1 MDGVDDENI
10 LRGQAKVSCRRDI
23 EPEHELDGSSGKE
36 RVLGRG
42 YRLCKDPDVGR
53 NKEYLDNHK
62 KATKIGGQRLKGK
75 WCLKSLLR

>member
-1 MDGVDDENI
+1 MDGVDDANI
-10 LRGQAKVSCRRDI
+10 LRSQEKVSYRRDV
-23 EPEHELDGSSGKE
+23 EPEHELDGSSGEE

-53 NKEYLDNHK
+53 SKEYLDNQK